1 MAGGYF
7 DHDAVDSTN
16 LEGSWDF
23 DLEWTPRAALQAK
36 GTAGISVFD
45 AVEKQLGLKVDL
57 KNREQPSLLIERVNR
72 KPTENP
78 AVVATALAVAAAR
91 FEAASIKHANPDQ
104 RPFQGLLYTGGS
116 QMRAGGTLRFLIAL
130 ALQIS
135 PNLAGDLVVGLPKSA
150 DSQRWDITAKV
161 PSTGEGAPNVVNG
174 RPMPPPLSVGLEMLR
189 GLLLDQFELKT
200 HTEHRELTVYAL
212 TLATS
217 KPKMTP
223 AEDSDRAGCKPDPTA
238 PKPFTNINVMIACK
252 NTTMGELAQN
262 LQQMANA
269 YIDHPVVD
277 ATTLEGG
284 WNFLMGWTP
293 KAILEKPPTPNPDP
307 TAAAI
312 GGAADPNGISVFEA
326 VERELGLKLVKQKRS
341 VPVIVVD
348 HVDEEPIQ

>member
-7 DHDAVDSTN
+7 DHDVVDSTN

-36 GTAGISVFD
+36 GAAGISVFD
-45 AVEKQLGLKVDL
+45 AAEKQLGLKADL
-57 KNREQPSLLIERVNR
+57 KNVEQPSLVIERVNR

-78 AVVATALAVAAAR
+78 AGVATALAIAAAR
-91 FEAASIKHANPDQ
+91 FEAASIKHSNPDQ

-130 ALQIS
+130 TLQIS
-135 PNLAGDLVVGLPKSA
+135 PNIAGDLVVGLPKSA

-189 GLLLDQFELKT
+189 GLLLDQFELKPP
-200 HTEHRELTVYAL
+200 TETREFTVYAL
-212 TLATS
+212 KLANS
-217 KPKMTP
+217 KPKMKL

-238 PKPFTNINVMIACK
+238 PKPFTNINTMIACK
-252 NTTMGELAQN
+252 NTTRGVGAELATN
-262 LQQMANA
+262 GECV
-269 YIDHPVVD
+269 YRSPHSGRHCP
-277 ATTLEGG
+277 EGG
-284 WNFLMGWTP
+284 WNFLVGWTP
-293 KAILEKPPTPNPDP
+293 KAILEKPPIPNPDP

-312 GGAADPNGISVFEA
+312 GAADPNGISVCEA